1 MLKRFLCVF
10 ILLAMLMLVLACDSK
25 KPSRDDDDDEVET
38 TECVGSS
45 SDSTNNSV
53 TDSTNGLT
61 SDSTNNSVTDSSN
74 STEGTPDLEN
84 MHTVTFITNCD
95 AVISPVYV
103 EHCTKVTAPQEPE
116 REHYNFDGWYL
127 GDEKWSFIGDVVT
140 EDITLEA
147 RWVACEYTV
156 SFDGN
161 GATSGATQ
169 SLTVKYGEKAILPQN
184 GFERKDYIF
193 KGWSTTSGGE
203 VEYLVGAELTM
214 DKAGITL
221 YAVWKCDTFVIM
233 SKELEGLFNP
243 FYYYNEADKQIVS
256 MTQIDM
262 LFSKYVNGEVQ
273 VAYGDNEPVVTKDY
287 MSNYDPVAKTTT
299 YTFVLKNGIKY
310 SDGHPLTME
319 DVLFNLYVY
328 LDPVYAGSATLY
340 STKILG
346 LTEYR
351 TQQSASDSGSSA
363 DDKVTE
369 NATNRAS
376 SRIEELINLYRQ
388 VGATPTV
395 GKYYATIAQMTD
407 AINALEDGAI
417 SSGYKTAVSANP
429 GEVSHAEWK
438 AQLLADYQKICQLY
452 LEEVTKSYDSAI
464 EAFTESPYKEFAEFK
479 DALFCF
485 MAQQGY
491 VEIKYAKG
499 ADGRTDYNKIE
510 SLTPMYNT
518 DAIKTKEAAIEYAY
532 TDAIESQ
539 LDLVLLVT
547 GSAQT
552 LTNEFI
558 SNAKDVILHENVG
571 GSEGMQYDHISGI
584 VSLGHKSETKGT
596 TITVNG
602 NTYTIASAHNAD
614 GTVTNA
620 SEYDVLQITID
631 GVDPK
636 AVWNFAF
643 AVAPQHYYGEGSKVG
658 VDIENNKFGVE
669 WGSFDFMTK
678 VIQSTRNIT
687 VPMGAGAYKA
697 TDRSNNNNPAG
708 SAFYNA
714 NVVYFKRNDH
724 FTTVGSGINNA
735 KIEKVRYQVVGAS
748 NALAMLENGSIHY
761 ATPQLTENNFKKI
774 EELQTKGAGYILT
787 EQLGYG
793 YVGINASK
801 VTNLYLRRAIMCA
814 MDTSMALNYY
824 RPGTAQ
830 RIFWSMSTVS
840 WAYPKDG
847 DKLDNNNGKDYPMT
861 GNFDVETAKA
871 NIQKYMNL
879 AMENGG
885 YSESDL
891 KITFTIAGSNLQDH
905 PTYETFR
912 DAAALLNSMGWN
924 ITVQADTQALTK
936 LATGSLAVWAA
947 AWGSTIDPDMYQV
960 YHKNSTAT
968 STLAWGYPSI
978 KNSGSAEEKELLNSL
993 SDLIEMARS
1002 TDNKT
1007 IRADYYKQAMSKV
1020 LDLAIELPVYQ
1031 RSVVYVINENVIN
1044 KNTLPKETN
1053 PYSSPLDRIW
1063 EIEFVQ

>member
-1 MLKRFLCVF
+1 MKKKILSLILC
-10 ILLAMLMLVLACDSK
+10 IAMCMGI
-25 KPSRDDDDDEVET
+25 
-38 TECVGSS
+38 VGLFA
-45 SDSTNNSV
+45 
-53 TDSTNGLT
+53 G
-61 SDSTNNSVTDSSN
+61 
-74 STEGTPDLEN
+74 
-84 MHTVTFITNCD
+84 C
-95 AVISPVYV
+95 
-103 EHCTKVTAPQEPE
+103 
-116 REHYNFDGWYL
+116 
-127 GDEKWSFIGDVVT
+127 GDE
-140 EDITLEA
+140 
-147 RWVACEYTV
+147 TV
-156 SFDGN
+156 DPAVN
-161 GATSGATQ
+161 GIPA
-169 SLTVKYGEKAILPQN
+169 N
-184 GFERKDYIF
+184 KDA
-193 KGWSTTSGGE
+193 
-203 VEYLVGAELTM
+203 L
-214 DKAGITL
+214 
-221 YAVWKCDTFVIM
+221 VIM
-233 SKELEGLFNP
+233 SEELDGLFNP
-243 FYYYNEADKQIVS
+243 FYSTTGADSTIVS
-256 MTQIDM
+256 MTQIGM
-262 LFSKYVNGEVQ
+262 LSSKYVNGEVQ
-273 VAYGDNEPVVTKDY
+273 VAYGDNEAVVTKDY
-287 MSNYDPVAKTTT
+287 MSSYDPVAKTTT

-351 TQQSASDSGSSA
+351 TQQAGSGSGSSA
-363 DDKVTE
+363 DDQVTV
-369 NATNRAS
+369 NAAERAS
-376 SRIEELINLYRQ
+376 NRVMELINLYYR
-388 VGATPTV
+388 VGVTSSE
-395 GKYYATIAQMTD
+395 GKYYATVERMKA
-407 AINALEDGAI
+407 AINDLIDGEIA
-417 SSGYKTAVSANP
+417 SGYKEAVSADP
-429 GEVSHAEWK
+429 SSVSHDEWK
-438 AQLLADYQKICQLY
+438 AQLLADYTKICTLY

-464 EAFTESPYKEFAEFK
+464 EAFTESPFKEFSEFK
-479 DALFCF
+479 NPLFCF

-499 ADGRTDYNKIE
+499 EDGRTDYNKIE
-510 SLTPMYNT
+510 KLTPMYST
-518 DAIKTKEAAIEYAY
+518 EIDTKEEAINYAY
-532 TDAIESQ
+532 TDSIENQ
-539 LDLVLLVT
+539 LDLVLTVT

-558 SNAKDVILHENVG
+558 SNAKDVILHENVVG
-571 GSEGMQYDHISGI
+571 GDGMAFDHISGI
-584 VSLGHKSETKGT
+584 VSLGHKADTKGT
-596 TITVNG
+596 TINVNG
-602 NTYTIASAHNAD
+602 TPYKVATEHNAD
-614 GTVTNA
+614 GTVKNEG
-620 SEYDVLQITID
+620 EYDVLQITIE

-643 AVAPQHYYGEGSKVG
+643 SVAPQHYYGEGSKVG

-697 TDRSNNNNPAG
+697 TDRSNNDNPQG

-714 NVVYFKRNDH
+714 NVVYFKANNN
-724 FTTVGSGINNA
+724 FTTVGTGINNA

-774 EELQTKGAGYILT
+774 EELQGRGAEYILT

-793 YVGINASK
+793 YIGVNASK

-824 RPGTAQ
+824 RPGTAK

-840 WAYPKDG
+840 WAYPKNG
-847 DKLDNNNGKDYPMT
+847 TELDNNNGKDYPMS
-861 GNFDVETAKA
+861 GLKFDVETAKA
-871 NIQKYMNL
+871 NIQKNMDL
-879 AMENGG
+879 AKKNGG

-905 PTYETFR
+905 PSYETFR

-978 KNSGSAEEKELLNSL
+978 KASGSSEEKKLLNDL
-993 SDLIEMARS
+993 SDLIEAARS
-1002 TDNKT
+1002 TNDQT
-1007 IRADYYKQAMSKV
+1007 IRASFYKDAMGKV

-1031 RSVVYVINENVIN
+1031 RSVVYVYNQNVIN
-1044 KNTLPKETN
+1044 KNSLPKETN

-1063 EIEFVQ
+1063 ELEFVQ